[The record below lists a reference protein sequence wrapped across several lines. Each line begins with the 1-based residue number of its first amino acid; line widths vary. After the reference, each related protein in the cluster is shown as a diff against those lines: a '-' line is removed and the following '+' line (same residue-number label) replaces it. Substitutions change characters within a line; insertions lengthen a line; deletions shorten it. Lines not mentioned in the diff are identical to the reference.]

1 MLDKSGSTVP
11 KELWNAKSHVKVDDL
26 IKYSENWTESP
37 LKRFLDIIEKKI
49 ANSKDVVLLTR
60 KLSSQDSENG
70 NLDAIEDEIIE
81 NFFTKEV

>member
-11 KELWNAKSHVKVDDL
+11 KELWNAKSNVKVDDL

-37 LKRFLDIIEKKI
+37 LKSFLDIIEKKI

-60 KLSSQDSENG
+60 KLS
-70 NLDAIEDEIIE
+70 A
-81 NFFTKEV
+81 